1 MDIVKTHRKK
11 FKKSNKFKQIKINKI
26 AVSYYILLLDDNKR

>member
-11 FKKSNKFKQIKINKI
+11 FKKFNKFKQIKINKI
-26 AVSYYILLLDDNKR
+26 ADSYYILLLDDNKR